1 MWRLDLLGGAHHASS
16 DMGLY
21 LELAGLIRDLP
32 ALVAAYVAMMTPDMI
47 GEHLLPWRE
56 GLAIQLAAIWAFLD
70 EVLDIDPAR
79 GAAEADRL
87 AAAPHVMLQRR

>member
-1 MWRLDLLGGAHHASS
+1 
-16 DMGLY
+16 
-21 LELAGLIRDLP
+21 
-32 ALVAAYVAMMTPDMI
+32 MMTPDMI

-87 AAAPHVMLQRR
+87 AAAPHVMLRRR